1 MRIIKY
7 LPAVIFIFLPLVA
20 VSEDI
25 TASSEVGIEMVM
37 ETTYHTGGDV
47 TIGGKMVLKKQGN
60 RVRMEELIEV
70 EGKERLTSVSI
81 YDGQSTWTISSKGKK
96 VDEGFIDYPWA
107 YTLEEETGVESG
119 RLEGMDVRIVDVAGG
134 RLYLDPERDII
145 ILDERGGCK
154 TYYKDY
160 SLVEDVGYIP
170 NVIEEM
176 DDRGNLVM
184 KTEVTK
190 MEYMKEFSDD
200 IFDPDDVE
208 IYIVPER
215 RDVPD

>member
-7 LPAVIFIFLPLVA
+7 LPAVIFIFLPFVA

-25 TASSEVGIEMVM
+25 AVLDEVGTEVLM
-37 ETTYHTGGDV
+37 ETTYQTGKDI
-47 TIGGKMVLKKQGN
+47 TTKDRRVLKKQGN

-107 YTLEEETGVESG
+107 YTLEEDTGVESG

-170 NVIEEM
+170 GVIEEM
-176 DDRGNLVM
+176 DEQGNLIM
-184 KTEVTK
+184 K
-190 MEYMKEFSDD
+190 MEVKKVEQFKTFSDD
-200 IFDPDDVE
+200 TFNPDDVE